1 MRRYRIR
8 QLPSC
13 QPRKSRRTRTPSTG
27 ARATTS
33 LLVLPPELGKLTKL
47 TQLLLDDNDFTGQL
61 PSELGN
67 IAGLQHL
74 FVRDSRLTGEIPAW
88 LASLDDLEY
97 LYLEGNDFTGCI
109 PAGLRDVQNNDLDSL
124 ELAYCSPAQ

>member
-1 MRRYRIR
+1 M
-8 QLPSC
+8 
-13 QPRKSRRTRTPSTG
+13 
-27 ARATTS
+27 
-33 LLVLPPELGKLTKL
+33 
-47 TQLLLDDNDFTGQL
+47 
-61 PSELGN
+61 PSELAD

-74 FVRDSRLTGEIPAW
+74 YVRDSRLTGEIPAW
-88 LASLDDLEY
+88 LASLDDLEH